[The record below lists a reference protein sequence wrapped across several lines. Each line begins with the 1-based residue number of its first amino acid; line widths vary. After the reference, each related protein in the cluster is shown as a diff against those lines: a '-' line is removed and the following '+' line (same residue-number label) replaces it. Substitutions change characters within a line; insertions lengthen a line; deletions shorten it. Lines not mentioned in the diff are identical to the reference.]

1 MKASL
6 LLVYISA
13 HKFDIIC
20 LSETYLNSET
30 SSDDGSLEI
39 PSYNIIRDDHPSNAK
54 RGGVCVYYKS
64 NLPFKLFN
72 IKYLQEC
79 ISFEMRIR
87 SKI

>member
-30 SSDDGSLEI
+30 SSDDGNLEI

-87 SKI
+87 SKF